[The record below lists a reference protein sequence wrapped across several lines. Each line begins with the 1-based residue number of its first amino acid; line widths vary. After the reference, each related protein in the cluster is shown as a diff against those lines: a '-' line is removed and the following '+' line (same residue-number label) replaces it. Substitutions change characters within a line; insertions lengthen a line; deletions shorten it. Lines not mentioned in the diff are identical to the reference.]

1 MWSLSLHHIYRL
13 NNEYIVPHRSSIKY
27 SILWTMCIPK
37 WYIPRCSIL
46 WFNKFHHGVHHYI
59 IALNLTYRWYLL
71 LTYKNRDK
79 WAPVRSW
86 QFQIPNTSSWMNI
99 SVLYFNPSATRVF
112 SSGPTKQQVI
122 TGTDTLRSVSRPR
135 ASDNMCYTFYKGI
148 VIYSPVPL

>member
-27 SILWTMCIPK
+27 SILWTVCIPK

-46 WFNKFHHGVHHYI
+46 WFNKFHYGVHHYI

-86 QFQIPNTSSWMNI
+86 QFQIPNAFSWMNI

-122 TGTDTLRSVSRPR
+122 TGTDTLRSVSQPR